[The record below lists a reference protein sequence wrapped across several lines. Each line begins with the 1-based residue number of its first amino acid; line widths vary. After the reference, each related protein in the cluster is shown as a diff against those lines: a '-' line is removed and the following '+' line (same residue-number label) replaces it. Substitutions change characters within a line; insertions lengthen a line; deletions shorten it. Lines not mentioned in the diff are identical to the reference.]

1 MCPKCRWAAADE
13 RGTCPVDGEQMVEHP
28 NLVEW
33 AVEHAVEQGARVLPL
48 RRHNDLS
55 DHDGIGAALRF

>member
-1 MCPKCRWAAADE
+1 MKH
-13 RGTCPVDGEQMVEHP
+13 HP

-33 AVEHAVEQGARVLPL
+33 AVEFAVEQGATVLPL
-48 RRHNDLS
+48 RHHNDLS